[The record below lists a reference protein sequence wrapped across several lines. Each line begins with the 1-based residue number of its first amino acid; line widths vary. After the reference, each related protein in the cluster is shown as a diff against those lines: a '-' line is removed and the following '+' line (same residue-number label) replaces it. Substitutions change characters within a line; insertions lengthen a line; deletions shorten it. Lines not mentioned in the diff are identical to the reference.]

1 MPVSRNAPVK
11 VVVFQ
16 WPCGTPARQRS
27 PRGARPPQT
36 GHLGR
41 QPGLINEDELRW
53 IEIELAVEPGATA
66 LQDVGAVLLQLSMP
80 AQYSPEVPFESSPV

>member
-27 PRGARPPQT
+27 PHGRSAAQAS
-36 GHLGR
+36 HFGR
-41 QPGLINEDELRW
+41 QSGLVDEDQLRR
-53 IEIELAVEPGATA
+53 IEIRPH
-66 LQDVGAVLLQLSMP
+66 
-80 AQYSPEVPFESSPV
+80 